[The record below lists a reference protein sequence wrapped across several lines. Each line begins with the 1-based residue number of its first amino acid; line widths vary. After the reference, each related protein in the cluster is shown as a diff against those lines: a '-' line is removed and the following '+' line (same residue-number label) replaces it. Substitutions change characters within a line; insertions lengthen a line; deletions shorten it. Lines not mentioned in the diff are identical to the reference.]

1 MNYVPGKHTTL
12 ASRLVTFLTLYSF
25 YIYLLVK
32 PSTQPCWPTFAKWPM
47 FAFSVHY
54 KNFVDIN
61 CEVTLLTPFLDEMNY
76 APRNVVG

>member
-1 MNYVPGKHTTL
+1 MYQESTQPWL
-12 ASRLVTFLTLYSF
+12 AGWSHFSLLLSF

-54 KNFVDIN
+54 KNFVDTN